1 MFKVRCLSF
10 SFFARS
16 FLSRGMK
23 IHSHRVEI
31 YRGVRWQY
39 RILPLPFIVKV
50 RKRENI
56 DVLILYSV
64 TNFLTKRPSIKS
76 FHHTIH
82 IAIFHSW
89 RTLGVPL
96 FLRIGKHETPCIY
109 MRYVT
114 TILQILANT
123 DSLVCT
129 CATKPLKVRLRFLTL
144 LIYLEII
151 HYIIHYYYIY
161 IYLCFAVLLCLSLS
175 LSLSLTLTFF
185 VFLFSP
191 FSFSLYFSLSV
202 SICLSPLVSFRPN
215 KRHTVTFC
223 NDR

>member
-1 MFKVRCLSF
+1 
-10 SFFARS
+10 
-16 FLSRGMK
+16 MK

-64 TNFLTKRPSIKS
+64 TKFLTKRPSIKS

-161 IYLCFAVLLCLSLS
+161 IYIYASPFYFV
-175 LSLSLTLTFF
+175 SLSLTHSHFFCLF
-185 VFLFSP
+185 VFSVLFLSL
-191 FSFSLYFSLSV
+191 FLSFCLYLSLSPGFF
-202 SICLSPLVSFRPN
+202 SSE
-215 KRHTVTFC
+215 
-223 NDR
+223 